1 MKARK
6 ISIDSWMNKEDVVHI
21 CNRVLLS
28 NLKKKKKNE
37 ITPFPATWMN
47 LDMIIPSEKSQTE
60 KDKYPVISLMHG
72 IKNDVNELIYKTET
86 TSQT

>member
-1 MKARK
+1 
-6 ISIDSWMNKEDVVHI
+6 MNKEDVVHI

-28 NLKKKKKNE
+28 NLKKKKKKNE

-60 KDKYPVISLMHG
+60 KDKYPVISLIHG
-72 IKNDVNELIYKTET
+72 IKNDVNELIY
-86 TSQT
+86 